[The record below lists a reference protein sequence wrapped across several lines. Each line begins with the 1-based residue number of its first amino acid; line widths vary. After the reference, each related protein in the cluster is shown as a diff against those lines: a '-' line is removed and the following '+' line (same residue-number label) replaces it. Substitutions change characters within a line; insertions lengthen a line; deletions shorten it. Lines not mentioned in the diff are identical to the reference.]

1 MGAGVEPIRAI
12 SGAGINTRDNPG
24 NLADFMPA
32 IDGGGIFDNK
42 ARARAAARAAQKAT

>member
-12 SGAGINTRDNPG
+12 SGAGVNTRDNPG

-42 ARARAAARAAQKAT
+42 ARARAAARAAQKAA